1 MVPLD
6 ELHPY
11 TIRLTSSLDIHQL
24 MVTDLSKINPSY
36 TIPSSYGPH
45 LPLPDFPWFC
55 THAKTT
61 ILLPGMNTPK
71 QGFIRLSPDQVWE
84 FNPGRSSTVNPDNPP
99 IPLGTLET
107 ITPLIKS
114 ISIFA
119 RWRTASQIHGARARL
134 ITSNHVVRRMRLMQ
148 STKVDDI
155 SNISV
160 HSHLSN
166 SRPPPPSAAN
176 LLTSRFGGV
185 ARHLASAH
193 RVSATSISS
202 RCPPRSLA
210 SHDEMSKSD
219 AALWDEAYA
228 EEYYGLNDD
237 TKIWE
242 YIT

>member
-1 MVPLD
+1 MT
-6 ELHPY
+6 Y
-11 TIRLTSSLDIHQL
+11 A
-24 MVTDLSKINPSY
+24 SKDGLRVDTLKQNNIDNNRIVIVFKRAIY
-36 TIPSSYGPH
+36 YH
-45 LPLPDFPWFC
+45 LILPCHVIF
-55 THAKTT
+55 TNN
-61 ILLPGMNTPK
+61 L
-71 QGFIRLSPDQVWE
+71 
-84 FNPGRSSTVNPDNPP
+84 P
-99 IPLGTLET
+99 IPLGILET

-114 ISIFA
+114 ISIFS

-166 SRPPPPSAAN
+166 SRPPPPSTAN

-228 EEYYGLNDD
+228 EE
-237 TKIWE
+237 
-242 YIT
+242 